1 MLRVHS
7 ISVSY
12 GKLQALR
19 DVGIDVAEHE
29 FVAVIG
35 SNGAGK
41 STLLRA
47 ISGLT
52 RISSG
57 SIELNGERLDG
68 LSPKRIC
75 ELGIVQVPEGRKIFP
90 LMKVKENLQL
100 GAYLP
105 RPRKLVQESLRQ
117 VYELFPVLKERKDQL
132 AKTLSGGEQQMLAIG
147 RGLMSRPLLLIL
159 DEPTMSLSPR
169 LAAEIL
175 MKLKQLNEQGITILL
190 VSQEVIHSLQLAR
203 RAYVLEN
210 GQVALQGTGAELSQS
225 EHIRKAYLGM

>member
-1 MLRVHS
+1 MLRVNS
-7 ISVSY
+7 INVSY
-12 GKLQALR
+12 GKLRALR
-19 DVGIDVAEHE
+19 DVGIEVAEHE

-52 RISSG
+52 SISSG
-57 SIELNGERLDG
+57 SIEFNGKRLAG
-68 LSPKRIC
+68 LSPRRIC
-75 ELGIVQVPEGRKIFP
+75 ELGIVQVPEGRRIFP

-105 RPRKLVQESLRQ
+105 RPRKVVKESLRQ
-117 VYELFPVLKERKDQL
+117 VYELFPILKEREDQL

-159 DEPTMSLSPR
+159 DEPTMSLSPK
-169 LAAEIL
+169 LATEIL
-175 MKLKQLNEQGITILL
+175 MTLKKLNDQGGTILL
-190 VSQEVIHSLQLAR
+190 VSQEVIQSLQLAR

-210 GQVALQGTGAELSQS
+210 GQVALQGTGDELSRS
-225 EHIRKAYLGM
+225 EHIRKAYLGL

>member
-1 MLRVHS
+1 MLKVNKLN
-7 ISVSY
+7 VLY

-19 DVGIDVAEHE
+19 EVGLEVPEHG

-57 SIELNGERLDG
+57 SIEFKGEKLDG
-68 LSPKRIC
+68 LLPRQIC
-75 ELGIVQVPEGRKIFP
+75 ERGIIQVPEGRKIFP

-105 RPRKLVQESLRQ
+105 HPRRFLRDSFSQ
-117 VYELFPVLKERKDQL
+117 VYQLFPVLKEREKQL

-147 RGLMSRPLLLIL
+147 RGLMSRPSLLIL

-169 LAAEIL
+169 LATEIL
-175 MKLKQLNEQGITILL
+175 MKLKQLNDEGMTILL
-190 VSQEVIHSLQLAR
+190 VSQEVLQSLQLAR
-203 RAYVLEN
+203 HAYVLEN
-210 GQVALQGTGAELSQS
+210 GRIVLQGTGDELSQS
-225 EHIRKAYLGM
+225 QHVRKAYLGL